1 MLFYWHHYR
10 ALVDSKTSSTDDKE
24 GSKDRTES
32 MQLGDELQM
41 GGTTSGG
48 ESGGSPITVLRMQ
61 MQDEVKKETET
72 QTEKQAIEDKETT
85 ITAEELNE
93 MAGKECRETQVT
105 HILNKR
111 FVHIYLL
118 SGNNRSINKNSNLF
132 SLQVTPPADESSR
145 TDLST
150 TVSKFSNRKGG

>member
-1 MLFYWHHYR
+1 MIYVVTLSYNRFCLFITKRYSTFQSFDVLLHHYR
-10 ALVDSKTSSTDDKE
+10 ALVDSKTSSTDEKE

-111 FVHIYLL
+111 FVHIHHY
-118 SGNNRSINKNSNLF
+118 I
-132 SLQVTPPADESSR
+132 
-145 TDLST
+145 
-150 TVSKFSNRKGG
+150 

>member
-1 MLFYWHHYR
+1 MIYVVTLSYNRFLRNAILCFNLLIFYWHHYR
-10 ALVDSKTSSTDDKE
+10 ALVDSKTSSIDDKE

-111 FVHIYLL
+111 FVHIYH
-118 SGNNRSINKNSNLF
+118 ICKC
-132 SLQVTPPADESSR
+132 
-145 TDLST
+145 
-150 TVSKFSNRKGG
+150 

>member
-1 MLFYWHHYR
+1 MLFLFRLIAFDYEAPCFNLLLLYWHRYR
-10 ALVDSKTSSTDDKE
+10 ALVESQTSSTEDKG

-105 HILNKR
+105 PILNKR
-111 FVHIYLL
+111 FAHIYYYLEM
-118 SGNNRSINKNSNLF
+118 
-132 SLQVTPPADESSR
+132 LQE
-145 TDLST
+145 
-150 TVSKFSNRKGG
+150 

>member
-1 MLFYWHHYR
+1 MLFPFCPWKKNTILCLYLLLFYWHHYR

-111 FVHIYLL
+111 FVHIYHFIAI
-118 SGNNRSINKNSNLF
+118 SGNNRSINKKIM
-132 SLQVTPPADESSR
+132 
-145 TDLST
+145 LST
-150 TVSKFSNRKGG
+150 FDSDID

>member
-1 MLFYWHHYR
+1 
-10 ALVDSKTSSTDDKE
+10 
-24 GSKDRTES
+24 

-93 MAGKECRETQVT
+93 MAGRECRETQVT
-105 HILNKR
+105 HILSKQ
-111 FVHIYLL
+111 FVNIYLIAM
-118 SGNNRSINKNSNLF
+118 SGNVRSINKNLICF
-132 SLQVTPPADESSR
+132 YYRLSLIHI
-145 TDLST
+145 
-150 TVSKFSNRKGG
+150 

>member
-1 MLFYWHHYR
+1 MPCFNLLLFYWHHYR
-10 ALVDSKTSSTDDKE
+10 ALVESKSSSTEDKE

-111 FVHIYLL
+111 FEHI
-118 SGNNRSINKNSNLF
+118 
-132 SLQVTPPADESSR
+132 
-145 TDLST
+145 
-150 TVSKFSNRKGG
+150 

>member
-1 MLFYWHHYR
+1 MLFLFRLIVFDYEAPCFNLLLLYWHRYR
-10 ALVDSKTSSTDDKE
+10 ALVESQTSSTEDKG

-105 HILNKR
+105 PILNKR
-111 FVHIYLL
+111 FAHIYYYLEM
-118 SGNNRSINKNSNLF
+118 
-132 SLQVTPPADESSR
+132 LQE
-145 TDLST
+145 
-150 TVSKFSNRKGG
+150 

>member
-1 MLFYWHHYR
+1 MLLYWHRYR
-10 ALVDSKTSSTDDKE
+10 ALVESQTSSTEDKG

-105 HILNKR
+105 YILIK
-111 FVHIYLL
+111 
-118 SGNNRSINKNSNLF
+118 
-132 SLQVTPPADESSR
+132 
-145 TDLST
+145 
-150 TVSKFSNRKGG
+150 